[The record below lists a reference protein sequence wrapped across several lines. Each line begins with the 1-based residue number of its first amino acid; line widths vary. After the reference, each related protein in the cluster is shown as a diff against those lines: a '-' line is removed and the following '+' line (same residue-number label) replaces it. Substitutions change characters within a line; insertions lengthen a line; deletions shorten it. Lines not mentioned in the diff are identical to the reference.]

1 MFIGQLRI
9 PRCMPEFAKYFFAQS
24 AYLCHARHAER
35 IGPRILRHFVAWLSK
50 DSQLDDSAR
59 AGFSGRG
66 LQDR

>member
-9 PRCMPEFAKYFFAQS
+9 PRRSPELATSFWAQS
-24 AYLCHARHAER
+24 AYLIRARHAKR
-35 IGPRILRHFVAWLSK
+35 FGPRILRHFVAWLSK